1 MKKVVFLLV
10 VVMSVTLTF
19 GQSAKV
25 QSAYNYFKNGKL
37 DKAKENI
44 DLAAQH
50 EKTMNKAKT
59 WFYLG
64 NIYQELYASEDEDYK
79 KLADNALDIAYD
91 GYKKALELDEKDEY
105 KEKIQFNLLNNIAIQ
120 YYHQALAYYEA
131 DEFIKASNSFL
142 SSKEINESFG
152 GLDSLATYN
161 AAFCAE
167 YGDDMDKAIE
177 LYSTLIEIGYERPV
191 IYPALSNIYKGR
203 DDYDNALAVIS
214 IGRDRF
220 PGDINIII
228 AETNLYLDKGDSEK
242 ALKSLQLALE
252 VQKDNPTIYFAV
264 GAQYNIIVDDTS
276 KTDEVREKAFN
287 AAVKAYINAIE
298 LDPDYFNAN
307 YNIGAIYVNKASE
320 IMSIANELKLGD
332 PAYDVMKDE
341 AFDLLRN
348 GMPYLEKAA
357 EIDPEDTSTL
367 VTLKEI
373 YARIGGFDE
382 KLKAVDEKLK
392 SM

>member
-1 MKKVVFLLV
+1 MKKVAIFLV

-25 QSAYNYFKNGKL
+25 QSAYNYLKNGKL
-37 DKAKENI
+37 GKAKENI
-44 DLAAQH
+44 DLATQH
-50 EKTMNKAKT
+50 DKTMNKAKT

-64 NIYQELYASEDEDYK
+64 NIYQELYASEDEEYK
-79 KLADNALDIAYD
+79 KLANDALDIAYD
-91 GYKKALELDEKDEY
+91 GYKKALELDEKDEF

-120 YYHQALAYYEA
+120 YYHQALSYYEA
-131 DEFIKASNSFL
+131 DEFIKASKSFL
-142 SSKEINESFG
+142 SSKEINEGFG

-167 YGDDMDKAIE
+167 YGGDMDKAIE
-177 LYSTLIEIGYERPV
+177 LYNKLIEVAYKRPV

-203 DDYDNALAVIS
+203 DDYDNALGVIL
-214 IGRDRF
+214 IGRERY
-220 PGDINIII
+220 PSDINIII
-228 AETNLYLDKGDSEK
+228 AETNLYLDKGNSEK
-242 ALKSLQLALE
+242 ALESLQLALE

-264 GAQYNIIVDDTS
+264 GAQYNIIVDDTA
-276 KTDEVREKAFN
+276 KTAEVREKAFN
-287 AAVKAYINAIE
+287 AAIEAYISAIE
-298 LDPDYFNAN
+298 LDPEYFNAN
-307 YNIGAIYVNKASE
+307 YNLGAIYVNKASE
-320 IMSIANELKLGD
+320 IMSVANELSLGD
-332 PAYDVMKDE
+332 PEYDVLKDE
-341 AFDLLRN
+341 GFGLLRN

-357 EIDPEDTSTL
+357 EIDPEDLSTL

-392 SM
+392 EM

>member
-1 MKKVVFLLV
+1 MKKVAIFLV

-25 QSAYNYFKNGKL
+25 QSAYNYLKNGKL

-50 EKTMNKAKT
+50 EKTIGKAKT

-64 NIYQELYASEDEDYK
+64 NIYQELYASEDEEYK

-91 GYKKALELDEKDEY
+91 GYKKALELDQKDEF

-177 LYSTLIEIGYERPV
+177 LYSKLVEIGYERPV
-191 IYPALSNIYKGR
+191 IYTALSNIYKGR
-203 DDYDNALAVIS
+203 DDYDNALEVILV
-214 IGRDRF
+214 GRDRY

-228 AETNLYLDKGDSEK
+228 AETNLYLDKGNSAK
-242 ALKSLQLALE
+242 ALESLKLGLE
-252 VQKDNPTIYFAV
+252 LEKDNPTIYFAV

-276 KTDEVREKAFN
+276 KTEEVREKAFD
-287 AAVKAYINAIE
+287 AAVEAYLRAIE

-307 YNIGAIYVNKASE
+307 YNLGAIYVNKASE
-320 IMSIANELKLGD
+320 IMSIANELPLGD
-332 PAYDVMKDE
+332 PEYDVLKDE
-341 AFDLLRN
+341 AFGLLRN
-348 GMPYLEKAA
+348 AKPYLEKAS
-357 EIDPEDTSTL
+357 EIDPEDLSTL

-373 YARIGGFDE
+373 YARLGGFDE
-382 KLKAVDEKLK
+382 KLKVVDEKLK